1 MGVLESNPFLKGK
14 SVNLSSKEE
23 KSFFNRTNELF
34 KNYYIKN
41 AYSDKN
47 LLMSLQIKPFIG
59 GARNPDKKNVKDI
72 SWNQYLFIHIYKLKD
87 KYHAPWTDNLLN
99 ILKGK
104 NIIFE
109 ENKYFSDIFFQE
121 YQIKTS
127 PKIINSQI
135 EKLNSNDNYGD
146 LCTSF
151 FSTELS
157 TVKDYNYNNLD
168 IMDNLGGS
176 YMEIDYDELLP
187 DDPNYQY
194 YQRRLNV
201 KKYIKIFKE
210 HIYNN
215 RDNPINQIVCIFNNL
230 FSKYIEDKIKEYQN
244 QLEKQIIDQNRFN
257 TLIKNFE
264 NEITC
269 SLQEV
274 ICRMHSTF
282 KLFYSTSID
291 YEYFFGEEKDDLINL
306 ITSFFFRIG
315 KLYEAILDLYS
326 LSFKDEFQNLQNK
339 LIILKP
345 LKPSK
350 LGIET
355 KFCLD
360 EEAMKLRNEII
371 NKNKSKNINE
381 KNEEKKN
388 NIDKKQK
395 KMSLFQNFKD
405 ENKINTNLF
414 SIKEREEEKEENINI
429 IQEDKLEKETGQL
442 MLYINEEID
451 HKKTDVNLA
460 EKYDVTPF
468 RSKTKLSK
476 FGKEEDYLLER
487 VSLLEDSINDT
498 YYKIQNQMRNSV
510 NNFNNK
516 TYCFPKLHHQLNENL
531 NLTTKSSQYSTNKEK
546 AIPYLSAIKLLR
558 SIQKYKTPFE
568 KILLMAA
575 LSDHI
580 MENVNLFWKDMDQY
594 IEKDFLF
601 IESDGM
607 MSIMLYII
615 IQAQMPEILL
625 YCKMINNFTTEF
637 TRAFNISYNCA
648 TIGTSLDFINDLKDI
663 KDLTGK
669 ENGFIEARR
678 SILNASNQRISRL
691 SSGRI
696 SLE

>member
-1 MGVLESNPFLKGK
+1 MGILESNPFLKGK
-14 SVNLSSKEE
+14 SISLASKEE
-23 KSFFNRTNELF
+23 KSFFQRTNTLF
-34 KNYYIKN
+34 KDYYIKN
-41 AYSDKN
+41 AYNDKN
-47 LLMSLQIKPFIG
+47 LLLSLQIKPFIG
-59 GARNPDKKNVKDI
+59 GARNPDKKKVKDI
-72 SWNQYLFIHIYKLKD
+72 TWNQYLFIHINKLKE
-87 KYHAPWTDNLLN
+87 KYHAPWTDTLLN

-104 NIIFE
+104 NIILK
-109 ENKYFSDIFFQE
+109 ENKYFSDIFYKE

-127 PKIINSQI
+127 PMIINSKNEI
-135 EKLNSNDNYGD
+135 LNSNDNFGD
-146 LCTSF
+146 LCSSL

-157 TVKDYNYNNLD
+157 TVKDDNYSNLD

-201 KKYIKIFKE
+201 KKYIKIFKD

-215 RDNPINQIVCIFNNL
+215 RDNPINQIVCVFNNL
-230 FSKYIEDKIKEYQN
+230 FSKYIKDKIKEYQN
-244 QLEKQIIDQNRFN
+244 QLEKQIIDQNRFY

-264 NEITC
+264 IEITC

-274 ICRMHSTF
+274 ICRMHSTV

-291 YEYFFGEEKDDLINL
+291 YEFFLGEEKDDLINL

-315 KLYEAILDLYS
+315 KLYEAILELYN
-326 LSFKDEFQNLQNK
+326 LSFQDEFQNLQNK
-339 LIILKP
+339 LIKLKP

-350 LGIET
+350 IGIET

-360 EEAMKLRNEII
+360 EEAIKLRSEIL
-371 NKNKSKNINE
+371 NKTIVKNNNDN
-381 KNEEKKN
+381 NEEKKN
-388 NIDKKQK
+388 NIDKKPK
-395 KMSLFQNFKD
+395 KSSLFQNLK
-405 ENKINTNLF
+405 EETKMNTDLF

-429 IQEDKLEKETGQL
+429 IEENKIDKETGQL
-442 MLYINEEID
+442 MLYIKDEIN
-451 HKKTDVNLA
+451 HKKTDSNLI
-460 EKYDVTPF
+460 EKYEATPF
-468 RSKTKLSK
+468 RSRTKLSK
-476 FGKEEDYLLER
+476 FGKEEDYLLEK
-487 VSLLEDSINDT
+487 VSVLEDSINDT

-531 NLTTKSSQYSTNKEK
+531 NLSNNNSQYSKNKDK
-546 AIPYLSAIKLLR
+546 PIPYLSAINLLK
-558 SIQKYKTPFE
+558 SIRNYKTPFE

-580 MENVNLFWKDMDQY
+580 MENVNVFWKDMDKY

-615 IQAQMPEILL
+615 IQAQMPEILI

-663 KDLTGK
+663 RELTRK

-691 SSGRI
+691 SLG
-696 SLE
+696 

>member
-1 MGVLESNPFLKGK
+1 MGILESNPFLKGK
-14 SVNLSSKEE
+14 SISLTSKEE
-23 KSFFNRTNELF
+23 KSFFQRTNTLF
-34 KNYYIKN
+34 KDYYIKN
-41 AYSDKN
+41 AYNDKN
-47 LLMSLQIKPFIG
+47 LLLSLQIKPFIG
-59 GARNPDKKNVKDI
+59 GARNPDKKKVKDI
-72 SWNQYLFIHIYKLKD
+72 TWNQYLFIHINKLKE
-87 KYHAPWTDNLLN
+87 KYHAPWTDTLLN

-104 NIIFE
+104 NIILK
-109 ENKYFSDIFFQE
+109 ENKYFSDIFYKE

-127 PKIINSQI
+127 PMIINSKNEI
-135 EKLNSNDNYGD
+135 LNSNDNFGD
-146 LCTSF
+146 LCSSL

-157 TVKDYNYNNLD
+157 TVKDDNYSNLD

-201 KKYIKIFKE
+201 KKYIKIFKD

-215 RDNPINQIVCIFNNL
+215 RDNPINQIVCVFNNL
-230 FSKYIEDKIKEYQN
+230 FSKYIKDKIKEYQN
-244 QLEKQIIDQNRFN
+244 QLEKQIIDQNRFY

-264 NEITC
+264 IEITC

-274 ICRMHSTF
+274 ICRMHSTV

-291 YEYFFGEEKDDLINL
+291 YEFFLGEEKDDLINL

-315 KLYEAILDLYS
+315 KLYEAILELYN
-326 LSFKDEFQNLQNK
+326 LSFQDEFQNLQNK
-339 LIILKP
+339 LIKLKP

-350 LGIET
+350 IGIET

-360 EEAMKLRNEII
+360 EEAIKLRSEIL
-371 NKNKSKNINE
+371 NKTIVKNNNDN
-381 KNEEKKN
+381 NEEKKN
-388 NIDKKQK
+388 NIDKKPK
-395 KMSLFQNFKD
+395 KSSLFQNLKEETKMITD
-405 ENKINTNLF
+405 LF

-429 IQEDKLEKETGQL
+429 IEENKIDKETGQL
-442 MLYINEEID
+442 MLYIKDEIN
-451 HKKTDVNLA
+451 HKKTDSNLI
-460 EKYDVTPF
+460 EKYEATPF
-468 RSKTKLSK
+468 RSRTKLSK
-476 FGKEEDYLLER
+476 FGKEEDYLLEK
-487 VSLLEDSINDT
+487 VSVLEDSINDT

-531 NLTTKSSQYSTNKEK
+531 NLSNNNSQYSKNKDK
-546 AIPYLSAIKLLR
+546 PIPYLSAINLLK
-558 SIQKYKTPFE
+558 SIRNYKTPFE

-580 MENVNLFWKDMDQY
+580 MENVNVFWKDMDKY

-615 IQAQMPEILL
+615 IQAQMPEILI

-663 KDLTGK
+663 RELTRK

-691 SSGRI
+691 SLG
-696 SLE
+696 

>member
-1 MGVLESNPFLKGK
+1 MGILESNPFLKGK
-14 SVNLSSKEE
+14 SVSLTSKEE
-23 KSFFNRTNELF
+23 KSFFQRTNTLF
-34 KNYYIKN
+34 KDYYIKN
-41 AYSDKN
+41 AYNDKN
-47 LLMSLQIKPFIG
+47 LLLSLQIKPFIG
-59 GARNPDKKNVKDI
+59 GARNPDKKKVKDI
-72 SWNQYLFIHIYKLKD
+72 TWNQYLFIHINKLKE
-87 KYHAPWTDNLLN
+87 KYHAPWTDPLLN

-104 NIIFE
+104 NIILK
-109 ENKYFSDIFFQE
+109 ENKYFSDIFYKE

-127 PKIINSQI
+127 PMIINSKNDI
-135 EKLNSNDNYGD
+135 LNSNDNFGD
-146 LCTSF
+146 LCSSI

-157 TVKDYNYNNLD
+157 TVKDDNYSNLD

-201 KKYIKIFKE
+201 KKYIKIFKD

-215 RDNPINQIVCIFNNL
+215 RDNPINQIVCVFNNL
-230 FSKYIEDKIKEYQN
+230 FSKYIKDKIKEYQN

-264 NEITC
+264 IEITC

-274 ICRMHSTF
+274 ICRMHSTV

-291 YEYFFGEEKDDLINL
+291 YEFFLGEEKDDLINL

-315 KLYEAILDLYS
+315 KLYEAILELYY
-326 LSFKDEFQNLQNK
+326 LSFQDEFQNLQNK
-339 LIILKP
+339 LIKLKP

-350 LGIET
+350 IGIET

-360 EEAMKLRNEII
+360 EEAIKLRSEIL
-371 NKNKSKNINE
+371 NKTIVKNNNDN
-381 KNEEKKN
+381 NEEKKN
-388 NIDKKQK
+388 NIDKKPK
-395 KMSLFQNFKD
+395 KSSLFQNLK
-405 ENKINTNLF
+405 EETKMNTDLF

-429 IQEDKLEKETGQL
+429 IEENKIDKETGQL
-442 MLYINEEID
+442 MLYIMDEIN
-451 HKKTDVNLA
+451 HKKTDSNLI
-460 EKYDVTPF
+460 EKYEATPF
-468 RSKTKLSK
+468 RSRTKLSK
-476 FGKEEDYLLER
+476 FGKEEDYLLEK
-487 VSLLEDSINDT
+487 VSVLEDSINDT

-531 NLTTKSSQYSTNKEK
+531 NLSNNNSQYSKNKDK
-546 AIPYLSAIKLLR
+546 PIPYLSAINLLK
-558 SIQKYKTPFE
+558 SIRNYKTPFE

-580 MENVNLFWKDMDQY
+580 MENVNVFWKDMDKY

-615 IQAQMPEILL
+615 IQAQMPEILI

-663 KDLTGK
+663 RELTRK

-691 SSGRI
+691 SLG
-696 SLE
+696 

>member
-1 MGVLESNPFLKGK
+1 MGILESNPFLKGK
-14 SVNLSSKEE
+14 SVSLTSKEE
-23 KSFFNRTNELF
+23 KSFFQRTNTLF
-34 KNYYIKN
+34 KDYYIKN
-41 AYSDKN
+41 AYNDKN
-47 LLMSLQIKPFIG
+47 LLLSLQIKPFIG
-59 GARNPDKKNVKDI
+59 GARNPDKKKVKDI
-72 SWNQYLFIHIYKLKD
+72 TWNQYLFIHINKLKE
-87 KYHAPWTDNLLN
+87 KYHAPWTDLLLN

-104 NIIFE
+104 NIILK
-109 ENKYFSDIFFQE
+109 ENKYFSDIFYKE

-127 PKIINSQI
+127 PMIINSKNDI
-135 EKLNSNDNYGD
+135 LNSNDNFGD
-146 LCTSF
+146 LCSSI

-157 TVKDYNYNNLD
+157 TVKDDNYSNLD

-201 KKYIKIFKE
+201 KKYIKIFKD

-230 FSKYIEDKIKEYQN
+230 FSKYIKDKIKEYQN
-244 QLEKQIIDQNRFN
+244 QLERQIIDQNRFN

-264 NEITC
+264 IEITC

-274 ICRMHSTF
+274 ICRMHSTV

-291 YEYFFGEEKDDLINL
+291 YEYFLGEEKDDLINL
-306 ITSFFFRIG
+306 VTSFFFRIG
-315 KLYEAILDLYS
+315 KLYEAILELYY
-326 LSFKDEFQNLQNK
+326 LSFQDEFQNLQNK
-339 LIILKP
+339 LIKLKP

-350 LGIET
+350 IGIET

-360 EEAMKLRNEII
+360 EEAIKLRSEIL
-371 NKNKSKNINE
+371 NKNILKNNNDN
-381 KNEEKKN
+381 NEEKKN
-388 NIDKKQK
+388 NIDKKPK
-395 KMSLFQNFKD
+395 KSSLFQNLK
-405 ENKINTNLF
+405 EEAKINTNLF

-429 IQEDKLEKETGQL
+429 IEENKIDKETGQL
-442 MLYINEEID
+442 MLYIMDEIN
-451 HKKTDVNLA
+451 HKKTDSNLI
-460 EKYDVTPF
+460 EKYEATPF
-468 RSKTKLSK
+468 RSRTKLSK
-476 FGKEEDYLLER
+476 FGKEEDYLLEK
-487 VSLLEDSINDT
+487 VSVLEDSINDT

-531 NLTTKSSQYSTNKEK
+531 NLSNNNSQYSKNKDK
-546 AIPYLSAIKLLR
+546 PIPYLSAINLLK
-558 SIQKYKTPFE
+558 SIRNYKTPFE

-580 MENVNLFWKDMDQY
+580 MENVNVFWKDMDKY

-615 IQAQMPEILL
+615 IQAQMPEILI

-663 KDLTGK
+663 RELTRK

-691 SSGRI
+691 SLG
-696 SLE
+696 